1 MQNVIIPAVVGTVAA
16 VVAYAEGK
24 DDGEKKQKKRYRRAE
39 AARQRQ
45 IALQKQEQQKTEKR
59 RRAIANSESVN
70 PFTNKSI
77 LGQFWEL
84 KPFKPCS
91 LSKTFERVANADGD
105 MEELQRI
112 EGEMFCASMI
122 EEICARLEQKQQEIY
137 EMLEEAYRN
146 RDFRTL
152 QAILLG
158 GKI

>member
-1 MQNVIIPAVVGTVAA
+1 MPKKPNVNVECFAKKF
-16 VVAYAEGK
+16 AENR
-24 DDGEKKQKKRYRRAE
+24 GE
-39 AARQRQ
+39 
-45 IALQKQEQQKTEKR
+45 
-59 RRAIANSESVN
+59 S
-70 PFTNKSI
+70 
-77 LGQFWEL
+77 GQSLEL